1 MGLFDMFTQEIAI
14 DLGTANTLI
23 IHNNKIVIDQPSI
36 VAIERSSGKAIAV
49 GEQAKHMQGKR
60 TKILKRFVR

>member
-1 MGLFDMFTQEIAI
+1 MFTQEIAI
-14 DLGTANTLI
+14 DLGTTNTLI

-49 GEQAKHMQGKR
+49 GEQANTCKEKNAR
-60 TKILKRFVR
+60 RY

>member
-1 MGLFDMFTQEIAI
+1 MSLFDMFTQEIAI

-36 VAIERSSGKAIAV
+36 VAIERSQVSRLPWVNRQNICKVKLTRISK
-49 GEQAKHMQGKR
+49 QS
-60 TKILKRFVR
+60 VR